1 MTNGFL
7 RFISAGA
14 FCLLA
19 SQASAAVVIYDALLT
34 GASESPPNASPA
46 TSSAEVQIDQ
56 AAYTM
61 NVHVMFSG
69 LLTQTTAAHIHCCT
83 AVPGT
88 GNEIVA
94 TQVPS
99 FAGFPLGVTSGNY
112 DYTFDMTLASSY
124 NPFYVTANGGTTA
137 SAFAA
142 LVAGLNAGGA
152 YLNIHTSGQPG
163 GEIRGFLI
171 AAAVPEPSTWAMLIL
186 GFAGVGFMTYRR
198 KRLATVRL
206 A

>member
-1 MTNGFL
+1 VD
-7 RFISAGA
+7 
-14 FCLLA
+14 CLHRRRRPTYI
-19 SQASAAVVIYDALLT
+19 VVR
-34 GASESPPNASPA
+34 P
-46 TSSAEVQIDQ
+46 
-56 AAYTM
+56 
-61 NVHVMFSG
+61 
-69 LLTQTTAAHIHCCT
+69 C
-83 AVPGT
+83 T

-152 YLNIHTSGQPG
+152 YLNIHTSGHPG

-186 GFAGVGFMTYRR
+186 GFAGIGFMAYRR
-198 KRLATVRL
+198 RSTAALA